1 MSPVRIQPLETE
13 AERRACV
20 ALQEETWGPGFA
32 DRVPASILMVAG
44 EMGGI
49 ASGAFDGDRLVGFVF
64 GITGLRH
71 GRLAHWSDMLAV
83 RPGYR
88 GQGLGVA
95 LKRHQRRLLL
105 ERGVELAYW
114 TFDPLVARNAHLNL
128 NRLGAVAREYH
139 RDLYGDSDSPLHAG
153 IGTDRLLAEW
163 TLDSDRV
170 RRLLDDDA
178 DDDAD
183 DVDAPTVDA
192 PTVAP
197 LSVVNPPLTGSAAGP
212 AAGPAFPR
220 PSSGVLEPAATRVG
234 IAVPSDLMALK
245 DADPDLAR
253 AWRANAREAFERC
266 FRAGYVAGAVER
278 GGGGTATYVLS
289 RALAR

>member
-1 MSPVRIQPLETE
+1 MSGVRIQPLETE

-32 DRVPASILMVAG
+32 DRVPASILMVAA

-88 GQGLGVA
+88 GRGLGVA

-105 ERGVELAYW
+105 ERGVELAFW

-163 TLDSDRV
+163 ALDSDRV
-170 RRLLDDDA
+170 RRLLDDDPDA
-178 DDDAD
+178 DDDPPPATGAASG
-183 DVDAPTVDA
+183 APTA
-192 PTVAP
+192 EP
-197 LSVVNPPLTGSAAGP
+197 LSVVNPPAAGSG
-212 AAGPAFPR
+212 AGPAFPR
-220 PSSGVLEPAATRVG
+220 PSGDVLEPMASRVG

-266 FRAGYVAGAVER
+266 FGAGYVAEAVER
-278 GGGGTATYVLS
+278 GGGGVATYVLS